1 MIPIQIQAVLHTPS
15 AGVLPQE
22 LKTSLYQ
29 LDEPGKIPIR
39 FQSLLHTVSWGYPT
53 RIEDLITPTG
63 GAWND
68 SHPIPGCPPHPVSV
82 GPPTRIE
89 ELINPAGGAWND
101 SHPNPGC
108 PPHPVSVGPPT
119 RIEELI
125 NPNWRNL
132 AGLPSNSRLSSPLRL
147 LGSSHQN

>member
-15 AGVLPQE
+15 ARVLPQE

-89 ELINPAGGAWND
+89 ELINP
-101 SHPNPGC
+101 
-108 PPHPVSVGPPT
+108 
-119 RIEELI
+119 
-125 NPNWRNL
+125 NWRNL
-132 AGLPSNSRLSSPLRL
+132 AGLPSNSRLSSTLRQ
-147 LGSSHQN
+147 LGSSNQN